1 MTSRFVVYRSTEERK
16 LFVGMLSRKNTE
28 QDVRMLF
35 SAFGQIEEC
44 TILREQSGESKGW
57 YRTYNAH
64 PHYHQ

>member
-1 MTSRFVVYRSTEERK
+1 M
-16 LFVGMLSRKNTE
+16 GMLSRKNTE

-57 YRTYNAH
+57 YRTYNPH